1 MVFLSMACSSERFRE
16 WGDRAY
22 VSLVGC
28 WGFDLCWLIV
38 FHPIKMVTLCFSL
51 QGISDVAWSSDSNL
65 LVSASDDKTLKIWD
79 VSSVSQTLAL
89 PPGEECVG
97 RAGALWERLGGF
109 GEQPGLRWRCQV
121 CFAAVV
127 GQVLMGQPDTSIS
140 CWE

>member
-1 MVFLSMACSSERFRE
+1 MARSSERFRE
-16 WGDRAY
+16 WDDRAY

-38 FHPIKMVTLCFSL
+38 FRPIKMVTLCFSP

-79 VSSVSQTLAL
+79 VSSVSRTLAR
-89 PPGEECVG
+89 PPVKCVG
-97 RAGALWERLGGF
+97 WGRGAVGEAGRVRG
-109 GEQPGLRWRCQV
+109 QPGLGRRCRQV
-121 CFAAVV
+121 CSAAAV